1 VLGAIKIASRGAQKH
16 PLSREGVASIYKATF
31 GTELW

>member
-16 PLSREGVASIYKATF
+16 AVSRDSVAALYKATF